1 MPSGSGAEVNA
12 HTDKDHTA
20 FHMRGHARDAATFV
34 AMLGDIVQHSI
45 FPEDELVRERQVL
58 LQEYA
63 GDEDDPM
70 ATAFKLFDRA
80 CYGEHS
86 TAQPVIGSR
95 ANIRRFTRDDLL
107 AFVASQYTGLNTIV
121 GIAGCVEP
129 DQIVAAAHAA
139 FGNMPRG
146 EANRIAAPSYV
157 GGVRSRR
164 VPGGDQVHIVL
175 GFPVPALADE
185 HDTVRVAAA
194 LFGEGMSSPFLDRVR
209 ERRGLVYH
217 ADCYTDVRDVFGQ
230 FIVEA
235 STMPEHLD
243 EFCIEVTRL
252 LHQQAEVIAPVDLER
267 ARNQV
272 TVRTLF
278 GRKRRRNGWNV
289 LRRTSS
295 RWGACARRKN
305 SWRVSRRSAAS
316 RYARR
321 SRRCW
326 TQAWQWDW
334 PAILPRALRNGS
346 RGWWNTAPL
355 DPCA

>member
-1 MPSGSGAEVNA
+1 LPANVGVFVRSGSQHESPRLNGISHVMEHMAFKGTRTRDCQRINLDAERLGAEVNA

-20 FHMRGHARDAATFV
+20 FHMRGHARDAATFI

-139 FGNMPRG
+139 FGDMPRG
-146 EANRIAAPSYV
+146 EANRIAAPS
-157 GGVRSRR
+157 
-164 VPGGDQVHIVL
+164 I
-175 GFPVPALADE
+175 
-185 HDTVRVAAA
+185 
-194 LFGEGMSSPFLDRVR
+194 
-209 ERRGLVYH
+209 
-217 ADCYTDVRDVFGQ
+217 
-230 FIVEA
+230 
-235 STMPEHLD
+235 
-243 EFCIEVTRL
+243 
-252 LHQQAEVIAPVDLER
+252 
-267 ARNQV
+267 
-272 TVRTLF
+272 
-278 GRKRRRNGWNV
+278 
-289 LRRTSS
+289 
-295 RWGACARRKN
+295 
-305 SWRVSRRSAAS
+305 
-316 RYARR
+316 
-321 SRRCW
+321 
-326 TQAWQWDW
+326 
-334 PAILPRALRNGS
+334 
-346 RGWWNTAPL
+346 
-355 DPCA
+355 